1 MAGNDKVVAG
11 SVKNLVHA
19 TAARVLP
26 SRPRGTPLRPSA
38 TTWRSEMSAVPSL
51 VMNNGLEIP
60 QLGFGVFLVPP
71 EETSNAVAEALNT
84 GYRLI
89 DTAQGYRNE
98 EGVGSAIAES
108 DVSRDELFI
117 TTKLTNSKH
126 GYDSALTAFDDSMKK
141 LGLDV
146 LDLFLI
152 HWPLPMFDQY
162 VETWRAFERL
172 LADGRV
178 RSIGVS
184 NFEIAHLQRLLA
196 ETDVTPAVNQVEL
209 HPEFPQEELRAFHE
223 EHGILTES
231 WGPLGQGKGLLE
243 NPSIVEVARRKD
255 RTPAQVV
262 LRWHVQLGS
271 VVIPKSVHSDRI
283 RENIQVFDFELDDAD
298 MADISTVRT
307 GQRLGADPNEFAM
320 R

>member
-1 MAGNDKVVAG
+1 
-11 SVKNLVHA
+11 
-19 TAARVLP
+19 
-26 SRPRGTPLRPSA
+26 
-38 TTWRSEMSAVPSL
+38 MSTVPSL
-51 VMNNGLEIP
+51 VMNNGLQIP

-71 EETSNAVAEALNT
+71 EETKQAVTEALKA

-98 EGVGSAIAES
+98 EGVGAAIAES
-108 DVSRDELFI
+108 DVPREELFI
-117 TTKLTNSKH
+117 TTKLTNSEH
-126 GYDSALTAFDDSMKK
+126 GYDTTLTAFDGSMEK
-141 LGLDV
+141 LGIDV

-162 VETWRAFERL
+162 VETWRAFEKL

-184 NFEIAHLQRLLA
+184 NFEIPHLQRLLA
-196 ETDVTPAVNQVEL
+196 ETDVTPAVNQIEL
-209 HPEFPQEELRAFHE
+209 HPEFPQEDLREFHQQ
-223 EHGILTES
+223 HRILTES

-243 NPSIVEVARRKD
+243 NPQIVEVAQRKD

-262 LRWHVQLGS
+262 LRWHVQLGC
-271 VVIPKSVHSDRI
+271 VVIPKSVNPDRI
-283 RENIQVFDFELDDAD
+283 RENINIFDFELDDAD
-298 MADISTVRT
+298 MAEISKVRT
-307 GQRLGADPNEFAM
+307 GERLGGDPNVFAM

>member
-1 MAGNDKVVAG
+1 
-11 SVKNLVHA
+11 
-19 TAARVLP
+19 
-26 SRPRGTPLRPSA
+26 
-38 TTWRSEMSAVPSL
+38 MSTVPSL
-51 VMNNGLEIP
+51 VMNNGLQIP

-71 EETSNAVAEALNT
+71 EETKQAVTEALEA

-98 EGVGSAIAES
+98 EGVGAAIAES
-108 DVSRDELFI
+108 DVPRDELFI
-117 TTKLTNSKH
+117 TTKLTNSEQ
-126 GYDSALTAFDDSMKK
+126 GYDTTLAAFDGSMDK
-141 LGLDV
+141 LGIDV

-162 VETWRAFERL
+162 VETWRAFEKL

-184 NFEIAHLQRLLA
+184 NFEIPHLQRLLA
-196 ETDVTPAVNQVEL
+196 ETGVTPAVNQIEL
-209 HPEFPQEELRAFHE
+209 HPEFPQEDLREFHQQ
-223 EHGILTES
+223 HGILTES

-243 NPSIVEVARRKD
+243 NPQIVEVAQRKD

-262 LRWHVQLGS
+262 LRWHVQLGC
-271 VVIPKSVHSDRI
+271 VVIPKSVNPDRI
-283 RENIQVFDFELDDAD
+283 RENINIFDFELDDAD
-298 MADISTVRT
+298 MAEISKVRT
-307 GQRLGADPNEFAM
+307 GERLGGDPNVFAM

>member
-1 MAGNDKVVAG
+1 MAN
-11 SVKNLVHA
+11 
-19 TAARVLP
+19 
-26 SRPRGTPLRPSA
+26 
-38 TTWRSEMSAVPSL
+38 VPSL

-60 QLGFGVFLVPP
+60 QVGFGVFLVPP
-71 EETSNAVAEALNT
+71 EETKQAVAEALKA

-98 EGVGSAIAES
+98 EGVGAAITES
-108 DVSRDELFI
+108 DVPREELFI
-117 TTKLTNSKH
+117 TTKLTNSEH
-126 GYDSALTAFDDSMKK
+126 GYDNTLVAFDGSMKK
-141 LGLDV
+141 LGIEV

-162 VETWRAFERL
+162 VETWRAFEKL

-184 NFEIAHLQRLLA
+184 NFEIAHLERLLA
-196 ETDVTPAVNQVEL
+196 ETNVTPTVNQVEL
-209 HPEFPQEELRAFHE
+209 HPQFPQEELRAFHE
-223 EHGILTES
+223 KHRILTES

-243 NPSIVEVARRKD
+243 NPQIVEVAQRKG

-262 LRWHVQLGS
+262 LRWHVQLGF
-271 VVIPKSVHSDRI
+271 VVIPKSVRPERM
-283 RENIQVFDFELDDAD
+283 RENIDLFDFELDDAD
-298 MADISTVRT
+298 MAEIAAVRT
-307 GQRLGADPNEFAM
+307 GQRLGADPNVFAM

>member
-1 MAGNDKVVAG
+1 
-11 SVKNLVHA
+11 
-19 TAARVLP
+19 
-26 SRPRGTPLRPSA
+26 
-38 TTWRSEMSAVPSL
+38 MSTVPSL
-51 VMNNGLEIP
+51 VMNNGLQIP

-71 EETSNAVAEALNT
+71 EETKQAVTEALDA

-98 EGVGSAIAES
+98 EGVGAALAES
-108 DVSRDELFI
+108 DVPRDELFI
-117 TTKLTNSKH
+117 TTKLTNSEQ
-126 GYDSALTAFDDSMKK
+126 GYDTTLAAFDGSMDK
-141 LGLDV
+141 LGIDV

-162 VETWRAFERL
+162 VETWRAFEKL

-184 NFEIAHLQRLLA
+184 NFEIPHLQRLLA
-196 ETDVTPAVNQVEL
+196 ETDVTPAVNQIEL
-209 HPEFPQEELRAFHE
+209 HPEFPQEDLREFHQQ
-223 EHGILTES
+223 HGIVTES

-243 NPSIVEVARRKD
+243 NPQIVEVAQRKD

-262 LRWHVQLGS
+262 LRWHVQLGC
-271 VVIPKSVHSDRI
+271 VVIPKSVNPDRI
-283 RENIQVFDFELDDAD
+283 RENINIFNFELDDAD
-298 MADISTVRT
+298 MAEISKVRT
-307 GQRLGADPNEFAM
+307 GERLGGDPNVFAM

>member
-1 MAGNDKVVAG
+1 MA
-11 SVKNLVHA
+11 
-19 TAARVLP
+19 
-26 SRPRGTPLRPSA
+26 
-38 TTWRSEMSAVPSL
+38 AVPSL
-51 VMNNGLEIP
+51 KMNNGLEIP

-71 EETSNAVAEALNT
+71 EETQQAVTEALKA

-89 DTAQGYRNE
+89 DTAQGYKNE
-98 EGVGSAIAES
+98 EGVGAAIAES
-108 DVSRDELFI
+108 DVPRDELFI
-117 TTKLTNSKH
+117 TTKLTNSEQ
-126 GYDSALTAFDDSMKK
+126 GYDTTLTAFDGSMKK
-141 LGLDV
+141 LGIDV

-162 VETWRAFERL
+162 VETWRAFEKL

-184 NFEIAHLQRLLA
+184 NFEIAHLERLLA
-196 ETDVTPAVNQVEL
+196 ETDVTPAVNQIEL
-209 HPEFPQEELRAFHE
+209 HPQFPQEELRAFHD

-243 NPSIVEVARRKD
+243 DPSIVEVAQRKA

-262 LRWHVQLGS
+262 LRWHLQLGC
-271 VVIPKSVHSDRI
+271 VVIPKSVNPDRI
-283 RENIQVFDFELDDAD
+283 RENIDLFDFELDDAD
-298 MADISTVRT
+298 MAEISKVRT
-307 GQRLGADPNEFAM
+307 GERLGGDPNVFAM

>member
-1 MAGNDKVVAG
+1 
-11 SVKNLVHA
+11 
-19 TAARVLP
+19 
-26 SRPRGTPLRPSA
+26 
-38 TTWRSEMSAVPSL
+38 MSTVPSL
-51 VMNNGLEIP
+51 VMNNGLQIP

-71 EETSNAVAEALNT
+71 EETKQAVTEALEA

-98 EGVGSAIAES
+98 EGVGAAIAES
-108 DVSRDELFI
+108 DVPRDELFI
-117 TTKLTNSKH
+117 TTKLTNSEQ
-126 GYDSALTAFDDSMKK
+126 GYDTTLAAFDGSMDK
-141 LGLDV
+141 LGIDV

-162 VETWRAFERL
+162 VETWRAFEKL

-184 NFEIAHLQRLLA
+184 NFEIPHLQRLLA
-196 ETDVTPAVNQVEL
+196 ETDVTPAVNQIEL
-209 HPEFPQEELRAFHE
+209 HPEFPQEDLREFHQQ
-223 EHGILTES
+223 HGILTES

-243 NPSIVEVARRKD
+243 NPQIVEVAQRKG

-262 LRWHVQLGS
+262 LRWHVQVGC
-271 VVIPKSVHSDRI
+271 VVIPKSVNPDRI
-283 RENIQVFDFELDDAD
+283 RENINIFDFELDDAD
-298 MADISTVRT
+298 MAEISKVRT
-307 GQRLGADPNEFAM
+307 GECLGGDPNVFAM

>member
-1 MAGNDKVVAG
+1 
-11 SVKNLVHA
+11 
-19 TAARVLP
+19 
-26 SRPRGTPLRPSA
+26 
-38 TTWRSEMSAVPSL
+38 MSAVPSL
-51 VMNNGLEIP
+51 VMNNGLQIP
-60 QLGFGVFLVPP
+60 QVGFGVFLVAPD
-71 EETSNAVAEALNT
+71 ETKQAVAEALKA

-98 EGVGSAIAES
+98 EGVGAAIAES
-108 DVSRDELFI
+108 DVSRDDLFI
-117 TTKLTNSKH
+117 TTKLTNSEH
-126 GYDSALTAFDDSMKK
+126 GYDTTLAAFDGSMKK
-141 LGLDV
+141 LRLDV

-184 NFEIAHLQRLLA
+184 NFEVAHLERLLA
-196 ETDVTPAVNQVEL
+196 ETDVTPAVNQIEL
-209 HPEFPQEELRAFHE
+209 HPEFPQEELRAFHN

-243 NPSIVEVARRKD
+243 NSRIVELAQRKD

-262 LRWHVQLGS
+262 LRWHVQLGC
-271 VVIPKSVHSDRI
+271 VVIPKSVHPDRM
-283 RENIQVFDFELDDAD
+283 RENIDLFDFELDDAD
-298 MADISTVRT
+298 MAEIAGVRT
-307 GQRLGADPNEFAM
+307 GQRLGDDPNVFAN

>member
-1 MAGNDKVVAG
+1 
-11 SVKNLVHA
+11 
-19 TAARVLP
+19 
-26 SRPRGTPLRPSA
+26 
-38 TTWRSEMSAVPSL
+38 MSTVPSL
-51 VMNNGLEIP
+51 VMNNGLQIP

-71 EETSNAVAEALNT
+71 EETKQAVTEALDA

-98 EGVGSAIAES
+98 EGVGAAIAES
-108 DVSRDELFI
+108 DVPRDELFI
-117 TTKLTNSKH
+117 TTKLTNSEQ
-126 GYDSALTAFDDSMKK
+126 GYDTTLAAFDGSMDK
-141 LGLDV
+141 LGIDV

-162 VETWRAFERL
+162 VETWRAFEKL

-184 NFEIAHLQRLLA
+184 NFEIPHLQRLLA
-196 ETDVTPAVNQVEL
+196 ETDVTPAVNQIEL
-209 HPEFPQEELRAFHE
+209 HPEFPQEDLREFHQQ
-223 EHGILTES
+223 HGILTES

-243 NPSIVEVARRKD
+243 NPQIVEVAQRKD

-262 LRWHVQLGS
+262 LRWHVQLGC
-271 VVIPKSVHSDRI
+271 VVIPKSVNPDRI
-283 RENIQVFDFELDDAD
+283 RENINIFDFELDDAD
-298 MADISTVRT
+298 MAEISKVRT

>member
-1 MAGNDKVVAG
+1 MAAF
-11 SVKNLVHA
+11 
-19 TAARVLP
+19 
-26 SRPRGTPLRPSA
+26 
-38 TTWRSEMSAVPSL
+38 PSL

-71 EETSNAVAEALNT
+71 EETQQAVTEALKA

-89 DTAQGYRNE
+89 DTAQGYQNE
-98 EGVGSAIAES
+98 EGVGAAIAET

-117 TTKLTNSKH
+117 TTKLTNSEH
-126 GYDSALTAFDDSMKK
+126 GYDNALAAFEGSMKK
-141 LGLDV
+141 LNLDV
-146 LDLFLI
+146 IDLFLI
-152 HWPLPMFDQY
+152 HWPLPMFDRY

-184 NFEIAHLQRLLA
+184 NFEISHLERLFA
-196 ETDVTPAVNQVEL
+196 ETDVKPTVNQIEL

-243 NPSIVEVARRKD
+243 NPSIVEIAQRKG

-262 LRWHVQLGS
+262 LRWHVQLGC
-271 VVIPKSVHSDRI
+271 VVIPKSVNPDRI
-283 RENIQVFDFELDDAD
+283 RENIEVFDFELDDTD
-298 MADISTVRT
+298 MAEIAGVRT
-307 GQRLGADPNEFAM
+307 GQRLGADPNVFAM

>member
-1 MAGNDKVVAG
+1 MA
-11 SVKNLVHA
+11 
-19 TAARVLP
+19 
-26 SRPRGTPLRPSA
+26 
-38 TTWRSEMSAVPSL
+38 AVPAL

-71 EETSNAVAEALNT
+71 EETNQAVAEALET

-89 DTAQGYRNE
+89 DTAQGYKNE
-98 EGVGSAIAES
+98 EGVGAAIAES
-108 DVSRDELFI
+108 DVSPDELFI
-117 TTKLTNSKH
+117 TTKLTNSEQ
-126 GYDSALTAFDDSMKK
+126 GYDNALAAFDGSMKK

-184 NFEIAHLQRLLA
+184 NFEIPHLERLLA
-196 ETDVTPAVNQVEL
+196 ETNVTPAVNQVEL

-243 NPSIVEVARRKD
+243 SPPIVEVAQRKG
-255 RTPAQVV
+255 RTPAQIV
-262 LRWHVQLGS
+262 LRWHVQLGC
-271 VVIPKSVHSDRI
+271 VVIPKSVHPERI
-283 RENIQVFDFELDDAD
+283 QENINVFDFELDDAD
-298 MADISTVRT
+298 MAEISKVRT
-307 GQRLGADPNEFAM
+307 GQRLGSDPNVFAM

>member
-1 MAGNDKVVAG
+1 
-11 SVKNLVHA
+11 
-19 TAARVLP
+19 
-26 SRPRGTPLRPSA
+26 
-38 TTWRSEMSAVPSL
+38 MSTVPSL
-51 VMNNGLEIP
+51 VMNNGLQIP

-71 EETSNAVAEALNT
+71 EETKQAVTEALDA

-98 EGVGSAIAES
+98 EGVGAAIAES
-108 DVSRDELFI
+108 DVPRDELFI
-117 TTKLTNSKH
+117 TTKLTNSEQ
-126 GYDSALTAFDDSMKK
+126 GYDTTLAAFDGSMDK
-141 LGLDV
+141 LGIDV

-162 VETWRAFERL
+162 VETWRAFEKL

-184 NFEIAHLQRLLA
+184 NFEIPHLQRLLA
-196 ETDVTPAVNQVEL
+196 ETDVTPAVNQIEL
-209 HPEFPQEELRAFHE
+209 HPEFPQEDLREFHQQ
-223 EHGILTES
+223 HGILTES

-243 NPSIVEVARRKD
+243 NPQIVEVAQRKG

-262 LRWHVQLGS
+262 LRWHVQVGC
-271 VVIPKSVHSDRI
+271 VVIPKSVNPDRI
-283 RENIQVFDFELDDAD
+283 QENINIFDFELDDAD
-298 MADISTVRT
+298 MAEISKVRT
-307 GQRLGADPNEFAM
+307 GERLGGDPNVFAM